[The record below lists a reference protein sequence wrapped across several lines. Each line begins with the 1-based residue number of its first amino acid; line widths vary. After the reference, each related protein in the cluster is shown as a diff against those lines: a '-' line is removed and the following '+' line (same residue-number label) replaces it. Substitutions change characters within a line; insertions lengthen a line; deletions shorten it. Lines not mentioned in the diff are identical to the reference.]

1 MPKKQKETLEIEL
14 PSKAI
19 RIQNASCVNG
29 HSLMNAEHTIN
40 GYASVSVLVKYKD
53 QEGRIYLDP
62 VYGSFKNVFEIAV
75 DEGGVVEFFCPQC
88 RVSLNDDDQ
97 RCQVCSASMF
107 ALHLPNGGIVEGCL
121 RNGCQFHTLRL
132 VSGVEL
138 VDRLFDSHTLDAY
151 L

>member
-19 RIQNASCVNG
+19 RIQNAGCPNG

-53 QEGRIYLDP
+53 QEGLIYLDP
-62 VYGSFKNVFEIAV
+62 VYGSFKNVFEIEV

-88 RVSLNDDDQ
+88 RVSLNDEDQ
-97 RCQVCSASMF
+97 RCQMCSASMF
-107 ALHLPNGGIVEGCL
+107 ALHLPNGGIVE
-121 RNGCQFHTLRL
+121 
-132 VSGVEL
+132 
-138 VDRLFDSHTLDAY
+138 
-151 L
+151 